1 MDIKTILIGVGLVFV
16 LWSCAGVN
24 AQPTTTT
31 TAPTIDPATC
41 YNQINGMVRDDWAQL
56 SPAQRAIIGMK
67 AIQTCE
73 GQKP

>member
-1 MDIKTILIGVGLVFV
+1 MDIKTILIGAGLVFV
-16 LWSCAGVN
+16 LWSCAGVS
-24 AQPTTTT
+24 AQPQTT

-56 SPAQRAIIGMK
+56 SRAQRAIIGIK